1 MSRRIKN
8 SKISITEI
16 FNELTEIFDKKIET
30 EFKKIDYGEYIAYS
44 FKTNSSHEYELEFHY
59 SDEYCDTV
67 LNDNIILGDVINSK
81 CDNYNIECFD
91 IAFTQT
97 IVKDKD
103 NPDEFEQ
110 ETNKN
115 EHIELMGRIA
125 FIIGNLI
132 NEYSKINLFVVGNSR
147 RNKNIIYETIFKNHF
162 IDKFDLFKGESKW
175 HNGESLFII
184 RK

>member
-30 EFKKIDYGEYIAYS
+30 KFKKIDYGEYISYS
-44 FKTNSSHEYELEFHY
+44 FNTNSGHEYDVEFHY

-67 LNDNIILGDVINSK
+67 LNDDIILSDVMGSK
-81 CDNYNIECFD
+81 CNDNEVECFD